1 MDIHDVIW
9 ETDKKHVSQGGWGMS
24 TTLETVAK
32 LGRLLLNE
40 GKWNGIQLLNR
51 EWDKY
56 LFKRSGKYIFPWRLQ

>member
-51 EWDKY
+51 E
-56 LFKRSGKYIFPWRLQ
+56 